1 MELGIYENI
10 GLSTV
15 ASTSA
20 AAAKDRETLGQDE
33 FLELMTTQLKN
44 QDPMEPMDNGEFL
57 AQIAQFGTV
66 NGVTELNDSFNSFA
80 STMQSSQALQASNLI
95 GRQVLVENDE
105 AYLST
110 ENGMVGGAELDF
122 SAEDVA
128 VNIYDAVGQAIGR
141 VELGAQESGLVQF
154 NWDGVTLNG
163 TNAAAGRYRV
173 EIEATR
179 GGETE
184 ALSPLVSST
193 VNSLTIGRLGQEM
206 QVELDDLG
214 SVGFGQIQ
222 KIL

>member
-1 MELGIYENI
+1 MELGTYENI

-80 STMQSSQALQASNLI
+80 STMQSSQALQASSLI

-184 ALSPLVSST
+184 ALSPPVTS
-193 VNSLTIGRLGQEM
+193 I
-206 QVELDDLG
+206 
-214 SVGFGQIQ
+214 
-222 KIL
+222 